1 MPKRSWALFLD
12 LDGTLLD
19 LAETPDKIS
28 RPDGL
33 VEDLTI
39 AAGKLDGALAIVT
52 GRPIAVLDGLLQ
64 PLKLAA
70 AGQHGAELRLSPAEA
85 AFRLP
90 TAPIGGALRSAV
102 LQAASAYP
110 GVEVEDKGQ
119 TLALHYRAAPLA
131 GEPLRRQLAGILA
144 ESGSGLDLGLGKM
157 VMELR
162 DPRYNKGTAVEAFMG
177 EPGFAGR
184 LPIFIGDDETDKDG
198 FAAAER
204 LGGLALRVGGERAAF
219 GGPADV
225 RVWLSDLP
233 DRLEEESWP

>member
-19 LAETPDKIS
+19 LAEAPAEVV

-33 VEDLTI
+33 VEDLAT
-39 AAGKLDGALAIVT
+39 AAGKLEGALAIVT
-52 GRPIAVLDGLLQ
+52 GRPIAMLDELLR
-64 PLKLAA
+64 PLKLPA

-85 AFRLP
+85 SFRLP
-90 TAPIGGALRSAV
+90 TAPIGAALRDKV
-102 LQAASAYP
+102 RKAAGAFP
-110 GVEVEDKGQ
+110 GVNVEDKGQ
-119 TLALHYRAAPLA
+119 TLALHFRAAPSA
-131 GEPLRRQLAGILA
+131 GEPLRRQIVGILA
-144 ESGSGLDLGLGKM
+144 ESGDGLNLGQGKM
-157 VMELR
+157 VMEIR
-162 DPRYNKGTAVEAFMG
+162 DPRYSKGTAVEAFMG
-177 EPGFAGR
+177 EPNFAGR

-225 RVWLSDLP
+225 RGWLSDLP
-233 DRLEEESWP
+233 SRLNQETMP